1 MEAAEILER
10 ARASEEAP
18 PGWLVLPLLKQ
29 KVQVGILGWASGII
43 IGFAV
48 FAFIAWATIPYNYTL
63 GFVAGCFTTIL
74 LGIALFIGLGS
85 AWAMITDIRRLRDAD
100 RHLIVIT
107 PDEFVKQEGDKIV
120 HVPLTYVRH
129 VTARG
134 SPPPDRSTS
143 GAAGFREI
151 PRAGENTAGFV
162 FGRAFFPQG
171 LRQRRKR
178 MRTPTTLAFLDSR
191 NDVEVIVATDG
202 SYGDPFQIAAFLK
215 QYAAR
220 VQQMA

>member
-29 KVQVGILGWASGII
+29 KMQVGILGWASGII
-43 IGFAV
+43 IGFALL
-48 FAFIAWATIPYNYTL
+48 AFIAWATIPYNYTL
-63 GFVAGCFTTIL
+63 GFAAGCFTTIL
-74 LGIALFIGLGS
+74 LGIALFISLGS
-85 AWAMITDIRRLRDAD
+85 TWAMITDIRRLHDAD

-134 SPPPDRSTS
+134 TPPPDRSTS
-143 GAAGFREI
+143 GAAGFREM
-151 PRAGENTAGFV
+151 PRAGEHAAGFI
-162 FGRAFFPQG
+162 FGRYFTQQG

-191 NDVEVIVATDG
+191 NDLEVIVTTDR
-202 SYGDPFQIAAFLK
+202 SYGDPFEIAAYLK